1 MHCSY
6 AVVRAI
12 ERSNER
18 SRGRTF
24 GQRSQGP
31 RNGTHG
37 LCLSACLSVGR
48 SGCPSVKR
56 SVSLGGWAS
65 VDVRVRECALEGFV
79 RVPKLACNGVIFGKI
94 RRLQTHA
101 NERIYDLVLQT
112 IAVHLVLCV
121 RVLGREVVWVCAKS
135 LFRLASVMTL

>member
-1 MHCSY
+1 MCIY
-6 AVVRAI
+6 I
-12 ERSNER
+12 YI
-18 SRGRTF
+18 
-24 GQRSQGP
+24 QGAHASP
-31 RNGTHG
+31 PTPFMIRVTGKYDMMM
-37 LCLSACLSVGR
+37 S
-48 SGCPSVKR
+48 PSVKR

-79 RVPKLACNGVIFGKI
+79 RVPKLACNEVIFGKI

-112 IAVHLVLCV
+112 IGVHLVLCV